1 MQTDFRDGQCAARLI
16 LTFYISYKLIKR
28 ILFVIFANPHR
39 DRIMRSI
46 FIKEINSFF
55 SSIVGYVA
63 ILVFL
68 IFCSLFL
75 WIIPNYSML
84 EYGYASMER
93 FFDIAPWLLLLLVPA
108 VTMRSFADEFRTGT
122 IEWLSTKPVSDTEI
136 ILGKYFATVVLIIF
150 ALLPTLVYVYTID
163 NLSYSDISIDTGAII
178 GSYIGLFFLA
188 ATFGAVGI
196 FCSSLTANQVVG
208 FLISLFACFLL
219 YTGFEQLSKL
229 PKFSEGIDYYLSMV
243 GMEFHYN
250 SISRGLIDT
259 RDVVYFVSVIFLF
272 VSLTRYNLAART
284 RSGGNIG

>member
-1 MQTDFRDGQCAARLI
+1 
-16 LTFYISYKLIKR
+16 
-28 ILFVIFANPHR
+28 
-39 DRIMRSI
+39 MRSI

-75 WIIPNYSML
+75 WIIPNYSIL

-136 ILGKYFATVVLIIF
+136 ILGKYFATVVLIVF

-284 RSGGNIG
+284 RGGGNIG

>member
-1 MQTDFRDGQCAARLI
+1 
-16 LTFYISYKLIKR
+16 
-28 ILFVIFANPHR
+28 
-39 DRIMRSI
+39 MRSI

-63 ILVFL
+63 LLVFL
-68 IFCSLFL
+68 IACGLFL
-75 WIIPNYSML
+75 WIIPQYSIL

-93 FFDIAPWLLLLLVPA
+93 FFEIAPWLLLLLVPA

-122 IEWLSTKPVSDTEI
+122 IEWLSTKPLTDIDI
-136 ILGKYFATVVLIIF
+136 IVGKYLATLALIVF
-150 ALLPTLVYVYTID
+150 ALIPTFVYVYTIS
-163 NLSYSDISIDTGAII
+163 NLSLPDISLDSGAII

-208 FLISLFACFLL
+208 FLISLMACYLL

-229 PKFSEGIDYYLSMV
+229 PKMAEGFDYYLSMI

-250 SISRGLIDT
+250 SISRGLIDS
-259 RDVVYFVSVIFLF
+259 RDVIYFLSIIIFF
-272 VSLTRYNLAART
+272 ISFTRFSLNSRT
-284 RSGGNIG
+284 RGAGRMG